1 MERNKTLSVR
11 GKKKNAAAG
20 GTNFAQE
27 NPMHHK
33 ARKKKTQKSGTKVD
47 AFVRTE
53 SVTSAAEALAETFN
67 SQQSLSK
74 HMTAE
79 STSKKEALPVIQSFE
94 SQPQKTMKK
103 TAANNIL
110 VVAHPSAQAQQVF
123 ELLKASGVQEAL
135 PSRREQLSP
144 QALTAI
150 LLKSHGLQWQD
161 GQSPAQIEFL
171 QVSSMWQSLVLDLA
185 LGNMEQPLWAWM
197 EPQAIH
203 LLDFWA
209 QQNEQT
215 VFMLVY
221 DDIQNIYQQCL
232 QEGEDAS
239 PEAINA
245 KVQTWV
251 AYNEALLQ
259 FHLRNPER
267 SFLVHAKQVTHS
279 AQSYLQQLNQ
289 RIASPVQLQPS
300 LTSYAADSVDVTEVE
315 SNPADMHQI
324 ASAEKHTDA
333 TASVSVDALTSWLMD
348 QLVLMQTDALEL
360 YEQLQATA
368 NLPLARMNSYQQLAP
383 HAAAEPLKLHQAWSS
398 LVAMHK
404 DYKQSLEQ
412 VQILEQ
418 TASAL
423 QNELNFSQQKNAD
436 AQAHHKKLEEENHL
450 ALEQLHRV
458 QEELER
464 YHHQKVK
471 LQQELATAQSQAK
484 QLLDAQ
490 SEVKKMQD
498 ALQAARSEIKQLE
511 GVKNELKL
519 SLQKNANAQAQHKQ
533 LEEENRLLL
542 EQLHRVQEELERY
555 HHQKIKLQQELE
567 TAQRQAKQLVDAQN
581 EVKKTQDAL
590 QAAKSQLKQL
600 EGVQTE
606 LKKNQGAL
614 QAARSQ
620 IKQLEGV
627 QTELKQTKEAL
638 QAAQKHKTTVPQEL
652 KEENEL
658 LLRQL
663 HQVQE
668 ELERYFLE
676 NKKLKTAGATY
687 KVESSRKSSG
697 ASHYGAAE
705 RIKNQLSYRLGS
717 IMIEKSRSLG
727 GWFAMPFALRAET
740 QRFRQESA
748 ARKGKKLPPIE
759 SYADAFEAE
768 RVKQH
773 LSYRLGATMIQHS
786 VSLSGW
792 FSMPWA
798 LYAQVKE
805 FRKSRR

>member
-53 SVTSAAEALAETFN
+53 SITSAAEVLAEPFI
-67 SQQSLSK
+67 SQQSFSK
-74 HMTAE
+74 HMAAE
-79 STSKKEALPVIQSFE
+79 STPPKEALPVIQSFE
-94 SQPQKTMKK
+94 TQPQKTLKK

-144 QALTAI
+144 QALTAT
-150 LLKSHGLQWQD
+150 LLKAHGLQWQD

-232 QEGEDAS
+232 QAGADAS

-315 SNPADMHQI
+315 SNPAVMHQI

-333 TASVSVDALTSWLMD
+333 TASASVDALTNWLMD
-348 QLVLMQTDALEL
+348 QLVQMQTDALEL

-368 NLPLARMNSYQQLAP
+368 NLPLARMHSYQQLAP

-458 QEELER
+458 QEER

-498 ALQAARSEIKQLE
+498 ALQAARSEIKLLE
-511 GVKNELKL
+511 GVPNELKL
-519 SLQKNANAQAQHKQ
+519 SLQKNADAQAQHKQ
-533 LEEENRLLL
+533 LEEENHLAL
-542 EQLHRVQEELERY
+542 EQLHRVQEERY

-567 TAQRQAKQLVDAQN
+567 TAQHQAKQLLDTQS

-590 QAAKSQLKQL
+590 QVAKSQLKQL
-600 EGVQTE
+600 E
-606 LKKNQGAL
+606 A
-614 QAARSQ
+614 
-620 IKQLEGV
+620 V

-638 QAAQKHKTTVPQEL
+638 QTAQKHKTATPKEL
-652 KEENEL
+652 QEENEL

-668 ELERYFLE
+668 ELERYYLE
-676 NKKLKTAGATY
+676 NKKLKSNNHLPQSKKY
-687 KVESSRKSSG
+687 
-697 ASHYGAAE
+697 YGAADLVKQE
-705 RIKNQLSYRLGS
+705 LPYRLGAT
-717 IMIEKSRSLG
+717 MIEKSRTLR
-727 GWFAMPFALRAET
+727 GWLHMPFALNAEIK
-740 QRFRQESA
+740 RFKQYQEILA
-748 ARKGKKLPPIE
+748 NKKMTPIE
-759 SYADAFEAE
+759 QYSDAHEAE
-768 RVKQH
+768 HVKQH
-773 LSYRLGATMIQHS
+773 LSYRLGIRMIANS
-786 VSLSGW
+786 KTLGGW
-792 FSMPWA
+792 ISMPWV
-798 LYAQVKE
+798 LLEEVKI
-805 FRKSRR
+805 FRKERQWC

>member
-11 GKKKNAAAG
+11 GKKKNTAAR

-33 ARKKKTQKSGTKVD
+33 TRKKKTQKSGPKVD

-53 SVTSAAEALAETFN
+53 SVTSAAEALTETFI
-67 SQQSLSK
+67 SEQSLSK
-74 HMTAE
+74 HMAAE

-94 SQPQKTMKK
+94 TQPQKTLKK
-103 TAANNIL
+103 AAANNIL

-144 QALTAI
+144 QALTAT
-150 LLKSHGLQWQD
+150 LLKAHGLQWQD

-333 TASVSVDALTSWLMD
+333 TASASVDALTNWLMD
-348 QLVLMQTDALEL
+348 QLVQMQTDALEL

-368 NLPLARMNSYQQLAP
+368 NLPLARMHSYQQLAS
-383 HAAAEPLKLHQAWSS
+383 HAAAEPLKMHQAWVS
-398 LVAMHK
+398 LVAMHTQH
-404 DYKQSLEQ
+404 KQSLVQ
-412 VQILEQ
+412 VKMLEQ

-423 QNELNFSQQKNAD
+423 QNELKLSWLKASE
-436 AQAHHKKLEEENHL
+436 AQAQNKKLEEENNL
-450 ALEQLHRV
+450 TLEQLHRV

-464 YHHQKVK
+464 FYLQKVK
-471 LQQELATAQSQAK
+471 LQQELEA
-484 QLLDAQ
+484 
-490 SEVKKMQD
+490 
-498 ALQAARSEIKQLE
+498 
-511 GVKNELKL
+511 
-519 SLQKNANAQAQHKQ
+519 
-533 LEEENRLLL
+533 
-542 EQLHRVQEELERY
+542 
-555 HHQKIKLQQELE
+555 
-567 TAQRQAKQLVDAQN
+567 AQRQAKQLVDAQN
-581 EVKKTQDAL
+581 EVKKTQNAL
-590 QAAKSQLKQL
+590 QAEKLQIQQL
-600 EGVQTE
+600 EGVQAE
-606 LKKNQGAL
+606 LNRKN
-614 QAARSQ
+614 
-620 IKQLEGV
+620 
-627 QTELKQTKEAL
+627 EAL
-638 QAAQKHKTTVPQEL
+638 QIAQKQKMAAPKEL
-652 KEENEL
+652 QEENEL

-668 ELERYFLE
+668 ELERYYLE
-676 NKKLKTAGATY
+676 NKKI
-687 KVESSRKSSG
+687 KSNN
-697 ASHYGAAE
+697 HLPQFKKYYGAADLVKQE
-705 RIKNQLSYRLGS
+705 LPYRLGAT
-717 IMIEKSRSLG
+717 MIEKSRTLR
-727 GWFAMPFALRAET
+727 GWLHMPFALNAEIK
-740 QRFRQESA
+740 RFKQYQEILA
-748 ARKGKKLPPIE
+748 NKKMTPIE
-759 SYADAFEAE
+759 QYSDAHEAE
-768 RVKQH
+768 HVKQH
-773 LSYRLGATMIQHS
+773 LSYRLGIRMIANS
-786 VSLSGW
+786 KTLGGW
-792 FSMPWA
+792 ISMPWV
-798 LYAQVKE
+798 LLEEVKI
-805 FRKSRR
+805 FRKERQWC